1 MEEFFAEVYWRIG
14 AEGLDRHSIL
24 ADFKL
29 APNETD
35 FAYRTVAGKF
45 RMIESGLVPVIVAKA
60 HPARAVVDRLAIEA
74 IPSGA
79 LARDLQS
86 YVVQVPP
93 RARARLIA
101 CGHVTFAEEK
111 KRGDQFAVLA
121 TESLYCSDVGLLW
134 EDADYLGL
142 EQVTI

>member
-1 MEEFFAEVYWRIG
+1 M
-14 AEGLDRHSIL
+14 
-24 ADFKL
+24 
-29 APNETD
+29 
-35 FAYRTVAGKF
+35 
-45 RMIESGLVPVIVAKA
+45 
-60 HPARAVVDRLAIEA
+60 
-74 IPSGA
+74 
-79 LARDLQS
+79 
-86 YVVQVPP
+86 
-93 RARARLIA
+93 IA